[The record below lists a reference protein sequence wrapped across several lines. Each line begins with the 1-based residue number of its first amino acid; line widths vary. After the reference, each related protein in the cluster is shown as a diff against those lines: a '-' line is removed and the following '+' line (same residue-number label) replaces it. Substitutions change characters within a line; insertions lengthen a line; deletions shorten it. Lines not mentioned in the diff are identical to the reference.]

1 MVSETLVDQ
10 ATYSVLNA
18 LPMGWVGEIVEEEL
32 VASPRPVAAQTRA
45 AFMLG
50 VELGEQLD
58 TRRGGSG
65 RWCFLRAPELHLG
78 RDVLVPD
85 LAGWRRDRV
94 PLPPEPCAPFLTLSP
109 DWVCEV
115 LSPATRALDRTRKLP
130 LYAQHGVSHAWFV
143 DPEAR
148 TLEVFQRLKRG
159 WLFSASYEG
168 EAQVRSEPFASMSL
182 ELGAL
187 WLSPE
192 SDAPVRTG
200 PRLGGAPPARS
211 LAAGAEFAG
220 RHPGS

>member
-1 MVSETLVDQ
+1 MVTQTRIDQ

-18 LPMGWVGEIVEEEL
+18 LPKGWVGEIVEDEL
-32 VASPRPVAAQTRA
+32 VASPRPLAAQTRA

-58 TRRGGSG
+58 PRRGGNG

-94 PLPPEPCAPFLTLSP
+94 TQPPEPSEPFLTVAP

-115 LSPATRALDRTRKLP
+115 VSPVTLSLDRVRKLP
-130 LYAQHGVSHAWFV
+130 LYAQHGVSCAWFI

-159 WLFSASYEG
+159 WLFAASYEG
-168 EAQVRSEPFASMSL
+168 DALVRAEPFSSLSL

-187 WLSPE
+187 WLPE
-192 SDAPVRTG
+192 ESTQ
-200 PRLGGAPPARS
+200 
-211 LAAGAEFAG
+211 LALAVG
-220 RHPGS
+220 R

>member
-1 MVSETLVDQ
+1 MTETRIDQ

-18 LPMGWVGEIVEEEL
+18 LPKGWVGEIVEDEL
-32 VASPRPVAAQTRA
+32 VASPRPLAAQTRA

-58 TRRGGSG
+58 PRRGGKG

-94 PLPPEPCAPFLTLSP
+94 SQPPEPTEPFLTVAP

-115 LSPATRALDRTRKLP
+115 VSPVTISLDRVRKLP
-130 LYAQHGVSHAWFV
+130 LYAQHGISHAWFI

-159 WLFSASYEG
+159 WLFAASYEG
-168 EAQVRSEPFASMSL
+168 DALVRAEPFSNVSL

-187 WLSPE
+187 WLPDE
-192 SDAPVRTG
+192 GTQ
-200 PRLGGAPPARS
+200 
-211 LAAGAEFAG
+211 LALVAG
-220 RHPGS
+220 R

>member
-1 MVSETLVDQ
+1 VTETRIDQ

-18 LPMGWVGEIVEEEL
+18 LPKGWVGEIVEDEL
-32 VASPRPVAAQTRA
+32 VASPRPLAAQTRA

-58 TRRGGSG
+58 PRRGGNG

-94 PLPPEPCAPFLTLSP
+94 SQPLEPSEPFLTVAP

-115 LSPATRALDRTRKLP
+115 LSPVTLSLDRVRKLP
-130 LYAQHGVSHAWFV
+130 LYAQHGVSHAWFI

-159 WLFSASYEG
+159 WLFAASYEG
-168 EAQVRSEPFASMSL
+168 DALVRAEPFSGLSL

-187 WLSPE
+187 WLPE
-192 SDAPVRTG
+192 ESTQ
-200 PRLGGAPPARS
+200 
-211 LAAGAEFAG
+211 LALAVG
-220 RHPGS
+220 R

>member
-1 MVSETLVDQ
+1 VTETRIDQ

-18 LPMGWVGEIVEEEL
+18 LPKGWVGEIVEDEL
-32 VASPRPVAAQTRA
+32 VASPRPLAAQTRA

-58 TRRGGSG
+58 PRRGGNG

-85 LAGWRRDRV
+85 LAGWRRDR
-94 PLPPEPCAPFLTLSP
+94 LSQPPQPDEPFLTVAP

-115 LSPATRALDRTRKLP
+115 VSPVTLSLDRVRKLP
-130 LYAQHGVSHAWFV
+130 LYAQHGVSHAWFI

-159 WLFSASYEG
+159 WLFAASYEG
-168 EAQVRSEPFASMSL
+168 DALVRAEPFSNVCL
-182 ELGAL
+182 ELGSL
-187 WLSPE
+187 WLPE
-192 SDAPVRTG
+192 DSTL
-200 PRLGGAPPARS
+200 RLA
-211 LAAGAEFAG
+211 LAAG
-220 RHPGS
+220 R